1 MGFLAGA
8 PATVTPATVTLATVT
23 LAGPAG
29 SAVSAAVLAAML
41 SAACA
46 HAAWNSI
53 AHAIPDKVASF
64 TLVNLGGL
72 VCAIPL
78 AILAPPPA
86 TRCWGYLAAS
96 VVLHVAYNGLLML
109 SYRLGD
115 FSQTYPLARGTSP
128 LVVMLLAAVFAGE
141 VPGPGQYA
149 GVALIS
155 GGLGSLVLA
164 GRRAGSYDRRAVLAA
179 IATGLTIAGY
189 TTVDGIGVRLSGSTF
204 GYTGWLM
211 MTEAAVVPA
220 VALAWQRNRLLPALR
235 PVWHIGLL
243 GGALSVLAY
252 GLVLWAQTRGSL
264 ATVAALRESSIIL
277 AAIIGSVVF
286 HERFGRA
293 RIVAAGCVTL
303 GILTLYL
310 A

>member
-8 PATVTPATVTLATVT
+8 PATVTPAIVTLV
-23 LAGPAG
+23 GPAG
-29 SAVSAAVLAAML
+29 SAVSAAVLAATL

-78 AILAPPPA
+78 AVLAPSPA

-96 VVLHVAYNGLLML
+96 VALHVAYNGLLML

-155 GGLGSLVLA
+155 GGLGILVLA
-164 GRRAGSYDRRAVLAA
+164 GHRAGSYDRRAVLAA

-220 VALAWQRNRLLPALR
+220 VALAWQRNTLLPALR

-277 AAIIGSVVF
+277 ATVIGSVVF
-286 HERFGRA
+286 HERFGWA